1 MGRRFQL
8 SDGGEDVRVT
18 GILDGEDTDAVESA
32 DSGAELDIVA
42 FPVEDLGAAEDGHVL
57 ELSTSDG
64 GAVVRNDDKLGLT
77 VSQSLHGSLEACSK
91 TAC

>member
-42 FPVEDLGAAEDGHVL
+42 FPVEDLGAAEDGEVFKL
-57 ELSTSDG
+57 GLADG
-64 GAVVRNDDKLGLT
+64 GAVVSDDQKL
-77 VSQSLHGSLEACSK
+77 VSFDVGFDVRSQAK
-91 TAC
+91 T